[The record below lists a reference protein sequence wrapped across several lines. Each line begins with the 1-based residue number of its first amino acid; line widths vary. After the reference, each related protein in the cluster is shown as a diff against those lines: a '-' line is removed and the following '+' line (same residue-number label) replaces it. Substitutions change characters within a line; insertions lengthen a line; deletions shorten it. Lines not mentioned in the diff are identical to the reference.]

1 MLTRSI
7 CFFSLTQDYN
17 LELQYRKPFLDI
29 WKEEKDDPILGPLS
43 ERMGVRARG
52 GGPMLVKDEELE
64 AASMLSLLVSTIP
77 GRLRGSQLTYISCR
91 LLPCFLLLQSLMM
104 PIMPLPS
111 YSSDS
116 RPCHASFPIG

>member
-64 AASMLSLLVSTIP
+64 AASMLSLLISTIP
-77 GRLRGSQLTYISCR
+77 G
-91 LLPCFLLLQSLMM
+91 
-104 PIMPLPS
+104 
-111 YSSDS
+111 
-116 RPCHASFPIG
+116 